1 MSSIPGPG
9 IFHMLQYRKYW
20 ACALEPGSHNYL
32 PRTPQL
38 LKPVLLNKRSHCN
51 EKPMYCNQ
59 EEPPLAATTEKP
71 EQQQRPS
78 TIKINKTNKNLKKKK
93 EFSFP
98 SCVGT
103 CKWLSMVVDL
113 NVQFSADLK
122 QIHLCWRNIQQSI
135 FLRSTVVS
143 VNTWHIEMMTKYWIL
158 ILHRGSQWKT
168 YSEDH
173 IRQLNLMRL
182 NHN

>member
-93 EFSFP
+93 RILFP
-98 SCVGT
+98 FLCG
-103 CKWLSMVVDL
+103 DL
-113 NVQFSADLK
+113 QVTLHGCRPQRTV
-122 QIHLCWRNIQQSI
+122 LCWSQTNSSLLEKYPAVYLFEVNSSISEYLAHWNDDKILNINPAQR
-135 FLRSTVVS
+135 LS
-143 VNTWHIEMMTKYWIL
+143 VKDI
-158 ILHRGSQWKT
+158 
-168 YSEDH
+168 
-173 IRQLNLMRL
+173 
-182 NHN
+182 